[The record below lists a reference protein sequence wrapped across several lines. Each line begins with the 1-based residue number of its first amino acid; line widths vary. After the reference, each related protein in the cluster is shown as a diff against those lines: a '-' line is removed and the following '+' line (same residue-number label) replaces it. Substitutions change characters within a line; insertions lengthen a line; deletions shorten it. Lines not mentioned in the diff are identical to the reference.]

1 MVTND
6 TIYVPFVTT
15 TLKHNRPGLINHHR
29 NNVQFLFSCEILDF
43 SKYENK
49 ILWFVRNISY

>member
-43 SKYENK
+43 AKYENK
-49 ILWFVRNISY
+49 YGL